1 MIKGKQAF
9 GRLGTKRQ
17 CLACGAKY
25 YDLGRKPP
33 VCSHCGAEAEP
44 KRARDETGTRP
55 AADAPSARPQ
65 RSPAPRAAPS
75 QPIGREWSRE
85 QGEAIDQVGRWLKQG
100 EPQVFRLFGYAG
112 VGKTTLARHIAE
124 GARGETA
131 FAAFTGKA
139 ALVMRSKGCAGATT
153 IHALIY
159 RATEGAEGAPTFTLN
174 ADGPAS
180 RAGLIVI
187 DECSMVDA
195 ELARDLLSFGK
206 PILVLGDPF
215 QLPPVKGGGYF
226 TDGAPD
232 VMLTQIHRQAQDNPI
247 IRLSE
252 VVRSGGEL
260 KEGVYGETRIIR
272 RAAVDAAEV
281 LGADQVLVG
290 VNRTRRAYNQRMRD
304 LNGFKEPLPV
314 AGDRL
319 VCLRNDR
326 TKGLINGG
334 LWRVETLGG
343 VAKDFV
349 KMTLRPEDEGARSSV
364 KVAVLKAFFE
374 GTEGELAYTLRRESD
389 EFDYGYALTVH
400 KAQGSQ
406 WDNVMLFD
414 ESFAFREHRARWLY
428 TGLTR
433 AARRLTVVR

>member
-1 MIKGKQAF
+1 LTKKTLAL
-9 GRLGTKRQ
+9 GRLGTKRR

-33 VCSHCGAEAEP
+33 VCSRCGATPAP
-44 KRARDETGTRP
+44 KRASEQAKAHAPAEEAAASAPGT
-55 AADAPSARPQ
+55 A
-65 RSPAPRAAPS
+65 AAPPS
-75 QPIGREWSRE
+75 RPIGREWSHE
-85 QGEAIDQVGRWLKQG
+85 QAAAIDEVGRWLKQG

-139 ALVMRSKGCAGATT
+139 ALVMRSRGCVGATT

-159 RATEGAEGAPTFTLN
+159 RATEGAEGAPTFILN

-180 RAGLIVI
+180 KAGLIVI

-215 QLPPVKGGGYF
+215 QLPPVKGGGFF
-226 TDGAPD
+226 TDGEPD

-252 VVRSGGEL
+252 IVRSGGDL
-260 KEGVYGETRIIR
+260 SFGDYGETRVVK
-272 RAAVDAAEV
+272 RAVLDAAEV
-281 LGADQVLVG
+281 LKADQVLVG
-290 VNRTRRAYNQRMRD
+290 VNRSRRAYNQRMRD
-304 LNGFKEPLPV
+304 LKGFAEPLPV
-314 AGDRL
+314 VGDRL

-326 TKGLINGG
+326 AKGLINGG
-334 LWRVETLGG
+334 LWRVEALGG
-343 VAKDFV
+343 VKKDFV
-349 KMTLRPEDEGARSSV
+349 KMTLRSEDEGSRSPLA

-374 GTEGELAYTLRRESD
+374 GKEGELGFALRRESD

-406 WDNVMLFD
+406 WDDVMLFD